1 MVVGRYHQKYYLGN
15 EFYKAFSQ
23 HTTKEHVQFTN
34 INLRGRSLKM
44 GIVHTVGF
52 IPSWIFLICN
62 LGEKI
67 FKVGKAIYTDPM
79 QNVDDSIS
87 RATERWKDNCVYD
100 LKDLGDAAAA
110 VIAFPF
116 LRIALLV
123 KDFSSAVITPEIAFK
138 NSPGLF

>member
-1 MVVGRYHQKYYLGN
+1 MAIGRYHEKYYLGN

-23 HTTKEHVQFTN
+23 QKTKEKVSFGN
-34 INLRGRSLKM
+34 MNLRGRSAKM
-44 GIVHTVGF
+44 GIVHAVGA

-67 FKVGKAIYTDPM
+67 FTVGKAIYTDPM
-79 QNVDDSIS
+79 QNMDDSIS
-87 RATERWKDNCVYD
+87 RATERWKDNCVHD

-110 VIAFPF
+110 AIAFPF

-123 KDFSSAVITPEIAFK
+123 KDFASAVITPEIAYT
-138 NSPGLF
+138 NTIRL